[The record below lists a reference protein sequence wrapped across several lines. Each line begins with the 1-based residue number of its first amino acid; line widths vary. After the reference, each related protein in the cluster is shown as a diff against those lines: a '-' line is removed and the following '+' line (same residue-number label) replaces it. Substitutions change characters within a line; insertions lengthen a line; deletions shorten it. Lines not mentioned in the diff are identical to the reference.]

1 MNKISVR
8 VPATTANL
16 GAGFDVFGMAL
27 TLYNDISFT
36 KTEASSEIVCR
47 ITGEG
52 ADELAA
58 AGTDNLVVH
67 SMQRLASRYRR
78 SLPGGV
84 LTMDNRIPLA
94 RGLGSSS
101 AAIVGGLTIA
111 GKLLDVS
118 LAKTDLL
125 ELAVAIEGH
134 PDNVAP
140 ALFGNCVLSARGEH
154 GWETVEYTVPTSW
167 KWVACVPSA
176 PLSTQQARQA
186 LPTMIPHADAVKNV
200 AAAAFFLAALTKEEP
215 HYLRTA
221 FHDRLHVPYRLPLI
235 ENGSRVLE
243 AALQAGAYGATI
255 SGSGSTLLA
264 VCDET
269 TAPTV
274 AQAMARAFGASQQ
287 AQSFILDVCSTGVQ
301 EI

>member
-1 MNKISVR
+1 MNKIGIR

-27 TLYNDISFT
+27 TLYNDMSFAET
-36 KTEASSEIVCR
+36 GDSSKIVCR
-47 ITGEG
+47 MTGEG
-52 ADELAA
+52 AEELAA
-58 AGTDNLVVH
+58 ADADNLVVY
-67 SMQRLASRYRR
+67 SMQQLAARYRR

-84 LTMDNRIPLA
+84 LTMHNRIPLA

-111 GKLLDVS
+111 AKLLDLS
-118 LAKTDLL
+118 PSKADLL

-140 ALFGNCVLSARGEH
+140 ALFGNCVLSARSEH

-167 KWVACVPSA
+167 KWVACVPSS
-176 PLSTQQARQA
+176 PLSTQQARQV
-186 LPTMIPHADAVKNV
+186 LPTMIPHADAVQNV

-215 HYLRTA
+215 RYLYTA

-235 ENGSRVLE
+235 ENGHQVLA

-264 VCDET
+264 VCDAA

-274 AQAMARAFGASQQ
+274 AQAMERAFGATQQ
-287 AQSFILDVCSTGVQ
+287 AQSFILDVCRTGVQ